1 MGKIFRSSI
10 VLFLFSALFLA
21 SAHAGPIPP
30 VEGLE
35 LLRKGLADAD
45 DFTADLVQEKHLSLM
60 KRPIKSRGKVRF
72 KKPGQFFM
80 EMSPPHASRMLLMND
95 RLEILLVK
103 EGVRQEIPLPPEE
116 SLQRWLS
123 FLSRPVTSVPEG
135 VDIRAD
141 RSGDLCTLTITPRK
155 KGQVREF
162 VLGFL
167 VDGRLRQLEI
177 KEHNGDRTVLGF
189 QSMRKNVGLGARDF
203 RLE

>member
-1 MGKIFRSSI
+1 MFT
-10 VLFLFSALFLA
+10 ALFLS

-45 DFTADLVQEKHLSLM
+45 DFTAEIVQEKNISLM

-72 KKPGQFFM
+72 KKPGLFFM
-80 EMSPPHASRMLLMND
+80 EMSSPHASRMLLRND
-95 RLEILLVK
+95 RLEILAVK
-103 EGVRQEIPLPPEE
+103 EGIRQEIPLSPEE

-123 FLSRPVTSVPEG
+123 FLSRPVTAVPDG
-135 VDIRAD
+135 IDIRAE
-141 RSGDLCTLTITPRK
+141 RTGDLCTLAITPRK

-162 VLGFL
+162 VLNFQ
-167 VDGRLRQLEI
+167 VDGKLRQMEI
-177 KEHNGDRTVLGF
+177 KEHNNDRTIIRF
-189 QSMRKNVGLGARDF
+189 QNMRKNVGLGERDF